1 MLQSPLD
8 HLHPSESDHGT
19 ADIHTFPCTGPSP
32 RQSWTRLPCPT
43 SSNTPPLTFVVKAGF
58 RFLRLLFTLP
68 LTPRPGRLRR
78 WNGCPAALRVI
89 FSFAYTL
96 SQPPFA
102 TNLRSWYKT
111 SWTT

>member
-58 RFLRLLFTLP
+58 RFLRLLFSLP
-68 LTPRPGRLRR
+68 LTPRPGFVHR
-78 WNGCPAALRVI
+78 WNGCLAPLREI
-89 FSFAYTL
+89 FPCAPTYF
-96 SQPPFA
+96 
-102 TNLRSWYKT
+102 
-111 SWTT
+111 

>member
-58 RFLRLLFTLP
+58 RFLRLLLSLP
-68 LTPRPGRLRR
+68 LTPRPGCVRR
-78 WNGCPAALRVI
+78 WNGCLAAIREIFACAQTCCELRC
-89 FSFAYTL
+89 
-96 SQPPFA
+96 A
-102 TNLRSWYKT
+102 THLRSDNETW
-111 SWTT
+111 